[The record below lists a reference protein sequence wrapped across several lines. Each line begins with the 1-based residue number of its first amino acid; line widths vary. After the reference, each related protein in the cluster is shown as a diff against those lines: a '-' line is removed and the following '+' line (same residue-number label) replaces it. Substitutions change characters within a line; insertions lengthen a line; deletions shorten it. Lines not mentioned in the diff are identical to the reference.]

1 MLKKK
6 NRLKKIS
13 GAKGKNI
20 TTPLFNLKV
29 SESGED
35 ATRFGFVVSKKISK
49 KAVLRNKTKRV
60 LKKAARETLSKIET
74 GKNIIIYAKKT
85 FTYKDT
91 EEVAN
96 NILENINKK

>member
-20 TTPLFNLKV
+20 NTPLFNLKV
-29 SESGED
+29 SESAD
-35 ATRFGFVVSKKISK
+35 KNTKFGFVVSKKISK

-60 LKKAARETLSKIET
+60 LQKAAREILEKTQK

-85 FTYKDT
+85 FTYKDS
-91 EEVAN
+91 EEVKK
-96 NILENINKK
+96 NILDNLKQ

>member
-13 GAKGKNI
+13 GTKGKNI
-20 TTPLFNLKV
+20 NTPLFNLKI

-35 ATRFGFVVSKKISK
+35 VTRFGFVVSKKISK

-60 LKKAARETLSKIET
+60 LQKAAKEALDKIT
-74 GKNIIIYAKKT
+74 KGKNVIIYAKKT

-91 EEVAN
+91 EEVKN
-96 NILENINKK
+96 NILDNLK